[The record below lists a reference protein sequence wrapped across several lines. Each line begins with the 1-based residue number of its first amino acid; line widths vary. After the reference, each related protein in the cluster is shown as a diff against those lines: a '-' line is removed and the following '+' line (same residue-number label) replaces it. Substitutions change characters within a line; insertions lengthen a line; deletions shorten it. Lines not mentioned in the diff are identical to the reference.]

1 MKGEMW
7 VRRNPR
13 IILFNLRNWEAE
25 KEKEKEEEDEEERRR
40 GGGGGGGGGGRK
52 GECEFGKRFLTHSLT
67 LQLHSQYL

>member
-1 MKGEMW
+1 MSNITASHSRFAMSAMNGEMW

-40 GGGGGGGGGGRK
+40 RRRRRKEGRV
-52 GECEFGKRFLTHSLT
+52 
-67 LQLHSQYL
+67 

>member
-1 MKGEMW
+1 MAMSAMKGEMW

-40 GGGGGGGGGGRK
+40 RRRRRKEGRV
-52 GECEFGKRFLTHSLT
+52 
-67 LQLHSQYL
+67 